1 MMRSKFLSSLL
12 VVGCFLIP
20 ALLRAELPPGAYEE
34 LLKDAQE
41 VLDVQIT
48 KVTPAGDLSPGE
60 PQFACSAK
68 VLRVDRSKSG
78 VKVGDSIQFKS
89 YYVTEA
95 TRRSGWAGP
104 QVPPRLAV
112 GQSWRVSLNADKAG
126 EPFRLAAFGRSFQPL
141 ASKPAPNDS
150 PDRLGVMASPAQGGG
165 LQIASVSRRSIGD
178 KLGLRP
184 GDRVL
189 EINGAPVNS
198 VAEVASAIA
207 QNQQRVEVKFVRGED
222 TIELTLKR

>member
-1 MMRSKFLSSLL
+1 MRSKILRPVL
-12 VVGCFLIP
+12 VVCSILVP
-20 ALLRAELPPGAYEE
+20 AILRAELPPGAYEE
-34 LLKDAQE
+34 LLKDAEE

-48 KVTPAGDLSPGE
+48 KVASAGDLSPGE
-60 PQFACSAK
+60 PQFLCSAK

-78 VKVGDSIQFKS
+78 VKAGDSIQFKS

-104 QVPPRLAV
+104 QVPPRLAG
-112 GQSWRVSLNADKAG
+112 GQSWKISLNAGEAG

-141 ASKPAPNDS
+141 GSKPAPNDS
-150 PDRLGVMASPAQGGG
+150 PDRLGVMASPAAGGG

-189 EINGAPVNS
+189 EINGTPVNS
-198 VAEVASAIA
+198 VAEVSHAIA
-207 QNQQRVEVKFVRGED
+207 QNQQQVEIKFVRGED